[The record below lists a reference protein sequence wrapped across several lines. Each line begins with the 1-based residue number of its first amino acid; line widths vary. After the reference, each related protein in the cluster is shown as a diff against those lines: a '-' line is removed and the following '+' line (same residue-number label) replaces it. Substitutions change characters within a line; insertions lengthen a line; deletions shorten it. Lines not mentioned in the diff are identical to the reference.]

1 MDQSHSIHQF
11 NIELTGA
18 IVTMN
23 IISRIKYA
31 TKIVL
36 AFNALLIAVTNTAKL
51 TISATRAIRI
61 WWRNGK
67 KKGGLEKG
75 RVEGEGE
82 GEGGLGES
90 SGVN

>member
-1 MDQSHSIHQF
+1 MDQSHSIHRF

-23 IISRIKYA
+23 IISCIKYA
-31 TKIVL
+31 TEIVL

-51 TISATRAIRI
+51 TISTTRAIRI

-75 RVEGEGE
+75 RAEGEGE

>member
-1 MDQSHSIHQF
+1 MDQSHSIHWF

-31 TKIVL
+31 TEIVL

-61 WWRNGK
+61 WWRNRK

-75 RVEGEGE
+75 RAEGEGE